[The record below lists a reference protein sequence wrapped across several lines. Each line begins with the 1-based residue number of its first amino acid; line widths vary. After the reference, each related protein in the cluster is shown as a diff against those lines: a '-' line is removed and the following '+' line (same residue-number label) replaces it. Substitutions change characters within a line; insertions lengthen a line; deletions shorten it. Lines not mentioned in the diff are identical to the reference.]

1 MGRPCLLHID
11 DKLDFQPLSLDSPH
25 EAAGQRQD
33 PLGSP
38 IFLDQNHPPVYNPLH
53 AGSLDHFHT
62 MLNTKD
68 RTGTRICPYALHF
81 MGSLTVAWLL
91 AGCVTVQVE
100 PLSQDRYP
108 ALPADRI
115 VEVLQAEPARPHV
128 RLARVTAT
136 SEYVDEDALRDKIV
150 AYARRFGADAVVL
163 GKSDVI
169 ESMGQG
175 QSYQSTLPPDMQSSI
190 FGGMGSGMPFFFDPW
205 TYTQASTDRVE
216 WTLYLSGV
224 AIRYMPDHGPGQS

>member
-1 MGRPCLLHID
+1 MAPWGFEQSEPSEPNRP
-11 DKLDFQPLSLDSPH
+11 S
-25 EAAGQRQD
+25 
-33 PLGSP
+33 
-38 IFLDQNHPPVYNPLH
+38 IFLDQNHPPVYNPLR
-53 AGSLDHFHT
+53 AGSLDHPHP
-62 MLNTKD
+62 MLSTKD
-68 RTGTRICPYALHF
+68 RTCARTCSYTLRFI
-81 MGSLTVAWLL
+81 GSLAAAWLL

-100 PLSQDRYP
+100 TLSQDRYP
-108 ALPADRI
+108 ALPSDRV
-115 VEVLQAEPARPHV
+115 VEVLRAEPARPHV

-136 SEYVDEDALRDKIV
+136 SEYADEDALRDKIV

-163 GKSDVI
+163 GKADVI

-205 TYTQASTDRVE
+205 TYAQASSDRVE

-224 AIRYMPDHGPGQS
+224 AIRYMTDHGPGQS